1 MIDKFDKTDCLNKI
15 SRDVLIGL
23 VYGKSRRKA
32 LQFKVALKGI
42 QFTEKVELRKY
53 DHDEIFSTCVS
64 KVLI

>member
-42 QFTEKVELRKY
+42 QFAEKVE
-53 DHDEIFSTCVS
+53 CS
-64 KVLI
+64 KV